1 MVKMET
7 TDHDL
12 NVQRAK
18 AITRRKGEP
27 FKVLGGNAENWL
39 PRQLRCVRVAAH
51 AVRWSFE
58 AARKIHERRCSQQSA
73 AEF

>member
-1 MVKMET
+1 MEA

-12 NVQRAK
+12 KVLRAM
-18 AITRRKGEP
+18 AITRRKGGP
-27 FKVLGGNAENWL
+27 SKVLGGNAESWL

-58 AARKIHERRCSQQSA
+58 AARKFTNGVARSNHPWSLRT
-73 AEF
+73 